1 MKENHTQYS
10 KNIGFVDFIKTLFSK
25 NGITPYLIVTFISIC
40 TFKMLMIRHWP
51 HIDLLTSAAL
61 GVTEGKPH
69 WLAYQN
75 RLLGPYSILGLSNLI
90 GISFKTA
97 WTIFHA
103 ITIQIFCIL
112 CFWIFK
118 REGLRISY
126 AINYLIV
133 FLFAFLS
140 LQFNWFFPWDTID
153 LILFTCFAYGIAKS
167 FPIPYFLAIFVIG
180 IFNRES
186 ALLIAIYLMLDAFTL
201 VKGNFSIQFTKPKSF
216 LTGISILPIGIIYTK
231 YIRELLFISKPDGLP
246 DIKHELIGNHIYFL
260 RNLKELFFYNFTN
273 INFLVSIFLIVS
285 FGYFLGNF
293 LRMNDCQLKLLIMSL
308 IIFLNI
314 IIFGILNE
322 TRMYFIILPFF
333 LFLWMSMNIKVR
345 DFLSSSS

>member
-1 MKENHTQYS
+1 MKENHTQNL
-10 KNIGFVDFIKTLFSK
+10 KNIGFIDFIKTIFSK

-51 HIDLLTSAAL
+51 YIDNHTIAAL
-61 GVTEGKPH
+61 YVIKGTPN

-90 GISFKTA
+90 GVSFKAA

-103 ITIQIFCIL
+103 INIQVFCIL

-133 FLFAFLS
+133 FIFAFLS
-140 LQFNWFFPWDTID
+140 LQHNYFYPWDTID

-167 FPIPYFLAIFVIG
+167 FPIPYFLTIFVIG

-186 ALLIAIYLMLDAFTL
+186 ALFIAIYLMLDAFSF
-201 VKGNFSIQFTKPKSF
+201 VKGIFPIKLTKPKSL
-216 LTGISILPIGIIYTK
+216 LTGIIILPIGIIFTK
-231 YIRELLFISKPDGLP
+231 FVRELLFISKPNGLP
-246 DIKHELIGNHIYFL
+246 DIEHELIGNHIYLL
-260 RNLKELFFYNFTN
+260 RNLNELFFSNFTN
-273 INFLVSIFLIVS
+273 MNFYISIFILVS

-308 IIFLNI
+308 IIFTNI
-314 IIFGILNE
+314 IIFGIINE
-322 TRMYFIILPFF
+322 SRMYFIILPFF
-333 LFLWMSMNIKVR
+333 LFLWMSMNIKMKN
-345 DFLSSSS
+345 FCSSIS

>member
-1 MKENHTQYS
+1 MKKSPSPYS
-10 KNIGFVDFIKTLFSK
+10 KIIVFENFIKTLFSK
-25 NGITPYLIVTFISIC
+25 NKITPYLIVTFISIC

-51 HIDLLTSAAL
+51 HIDLLTSAAF

-90 GISFKTA
+90 GVSFKAA
-97 WTIFHA
+97 WTIYHA

-112 CFWIFK
+112 CYWIFK
-118 REGLRISY
+118 REGLRITY

-167 FPIPYFLAIFVIG
+167 FPINYFLAIFVIG

-186 ALLIAIYLMLDAFTL
+186 ALFIAVYLMLDAFSF
-201 VKGNFSIQFTKPKSF
+201 VKGNFSIKFTKPKSLF
-216 LTGISILPIGIIYTK
+216 TGISILPVGIFYTK
-231 YIRELLFISKPDGLP
+231 YVRELLFISKPDGLP
-246 DIKHELIGNHIYFL
+246 DIKNELIGNHIYFL
-260 RNLKELFFYNFTN
+260 RNLKDLFFFNFTN
-273 INFLVSIFLIVS
+273 MNFLISIFILVS
-285 FGYFLGNF
+285 FGYFLRNF
-293 LRMNDCQLKLLIMSL
+293 FRMNDRQLKMLLISL
-308 IIFLNI
+308 IIFMNI
-314 IIFGILNE
+314 VIFGILNE
-322 TRMYFIILPFF
+322 TRLYFIILPFF
-333 LFLWMSMNIKVR
+333 LFLWMSMNIKIKNL
-345 DFLSSSS
+345 FT